1 MESNRQNPSQSTLFH
16 RSTIHRT
23 KHSQNQSPP
32 NRRYKIAIA
41 IFTTITITITTHSL
55 IMRSQMHPPSPIRPP
70 PAARPRMNSKDIPR
84 TYSGLYG
91 EGCDLLP
98 FELSRN
104 RNTDWVSHA
113 GWQLLGTYLAVIFM
127 VHLIV
132 LGCVDFS
139 KSWTYTATLHCLV
152 TMVYLHWIKGSPNF
166 YEQGEMNAMTF
177 WEQLDSTE
185 GTSNA
190 RTALLVVPTLLC
202 YAACHFS
209 NYNLQWSLLNILVW
223 LVCIIGKLPFMN
235 GVRILGINRTTGID
249 DYDWTDPKEKKS

>member
-1 MESNRQNPSQSTLFH
+1 
-16 RSTIHRT
+16 
-23 KHSQNQSPP
+23 
-32 NRRYKIAIA
+32 
-41 IFTTITITITTHSL
+41 
-55 IMRSQMHPPSPIRPP
+55 MRSQMQPPSPIRPP

-132 LGCVDFS
+132 LGCVNFS

-190 RTALLVVPTLLC
+190 RTAMLVVPTLLC

-209 NYNLQWSLLNILVW
+209 NYDLQWSLLNILVW

-249 DYDWTDPKEKKS
+249 DYDWADPKEKTS